1 VATPAAHPACRQCG
15 STALQDWGAISD
27 ATTFAGQ
34 TLPQPLAGGRLW
46 FCARCALG
54 QRQPVL
60 AAEAYERL
68 YAAAPPDVWQPGATL
83 RGDQRRV
90 VEQLL
95 AAGAPTRVLD
105 VGCYDGRLLAT
116 LPAGTERCGIE
127 ASAAAAAQAAGRG
140 VRVLADRFSALR
152 ELAGQPGRFDAI
164 AAVDVIEHVHE
175 PHRLLADMAALL
187 APGGR
192 LVLSTG
198 SIEAEAWQRC
208 GGTYWYGAFPEHLSY
223 IGPAW
228 ARQQAE
234 RLGLRLAVAESFR
247 YDAAFAAGDVPAAE
261 QRFER
266 RLHRARWARR
276 LGRVAP
282 GLERRLVRRLVCGV
296 PGLFADHVLL
306 VFQRPG

>member
-1 VATPAAHPACRQCG
+1 MATPAAHPTCRQCG

-60 AAEAYERL
+60 AAEAYEQL

-83 RGDQRRV
+83 RGDQQRV

-95 AAGAPTRVLD
+95 AAGTPTRVLD

-116 LPAGTERCGIE
+116 LPPGTERCGIE

-152 ELAGQPGRFDAI
+152 ELAAQPGRFDAI

-234 RLGLRLAVAESFR
+234 RPGLRLAVAESFQ
-247 YDAAFAAGDVPAAE
+247 YDAAFAADDVPAAE

-266 RLHRARWARR
+266 RVRRARWARR

-306 VFQRPG
+306 VFERPR